1 MSLFHELIG
10 SRTRLTPAT
19 TDHLAR
25 LVGEWQLLADLA
37 FADLLL
43 LAPDRGGGFVVLAQ
57 MRPYTGQTV
66 YQDDQVGR
74 TLSAAEAPQAAR
86 AIDQARIVREG
97 DPVERGGVAV
107 RVEAIPVRFQ
117 GEVGAVVSQ
126 EQNLS
131 APRTPSRLEL
141 TYLRCAGD
149 LDRMIMEGTFPHQA
163 AEPDPEN
170 SPRVGDGLIRLDARG
185 TVEYASPNAVSGYRR
200 LGVTVNLID
209 RPFAEV
215 DPAPDEVVGTLLS
228 RRPAESEVER
238 RGAVVL
244 RRAIPIVVGGT
255 VSGALVLSRDVT
267 DLRRLDRMLLLKD
280 ATIREIHHRVKNNL
294 QTVASLLRIQG
305 RRLRSGE
312 AREALAESERR
323 IRSIALVHETLS
335 EESGDVVD
343 FDRVAERVVAMVQE
357 GLAGPGV
364 HLSLT
369 GSCGEIGADAATP
382 LAVVL
387 TELLQNAVDHAFDG
401 AGGHVTVSLGREAGR
416 AIIEVADDGRGL
428 PEGFS
433 LDAQGGLGLQIVRAL
448 VQTDLGGDLEMAS
461 DNGASPGTRI
471 RLGVPVRAAPG

>member
-117 GEVGAVVSQ
+117 GEVVAVVSQ

-244 RRAIPIVVGGT
+244 RR
-255 VSGALVLSRDVT
+255 
-267 DLRRLDRMLLLKD
+267 
-280 ATIREIHHRVKNNL
+280 
-294 QTVASLLRIQG
+294 
-305 RRLRSGE
+305 
-312 AREALAESERR
+312 
-323 IRSIALVHETLS
+323 
-335 EESGDVVD
+335 
-343 FDRVAERVVAMVQE
+343 
-357 GLAGPGV
+357 
-364 HLSLT
+364 
-369 GSCGEIGADAATP
+369 
-382 LAVVL
+382 
-387 TELLQNAVDHAFDG
+387 
-401 AGGHVTVSLGREAGR
+401 
-416 AIIEVADDGRGL
+416 
-428 PEGFS
+428 
-433 LDAQGGLGLQIVRAL
+433 
-448 VQTDLGGDLEMAS
+448 
-461 DNGASPGTRI
+461 
-471 RLGVPVRAAPG
+471 

>member
-1 MSLFHELIG
+1 MAAPPRHIPRDAATSSTPSVCPVIGTKRRWIETWASAATARLPPAISPASVRIPAGRSRGRMAAAMLPTVPPQFSRGMPSIEGCLRERTLRRNSGRYHRHMSLFHELIG

-117 GEVGAVVSQ
+117 GEVVAVVSQ

-185 TVEYASPNAVSGYRR
+185 TVE
-200 LGVTVNLID
+200 D
-209 RPFAEV
+209 
-215 DPAPDEVVGTLLS
+215 
-228 RRPAESEVER
+228 
-238 RGAVVL
+238 
-244 RRAIPIVVGGT
+244 
-255 VSGALVLSRDVT
+255 
-267 DLRRLDRMLLLKD
+267 
-280 ATIREIHHRVKNNL
+280 
-294 QTVASLLRIQG
+294 
-305 RRLRSGE
+305 
-312 AREALAESERR
+312 
-323 IRSIALVHETLS
+323 
-335 EESGDVVD
+335 
-343 FDRVAERVVAMVQE
+343 
-357 GLAGPGV
+357 
-364 HLSLT
+364 
-369 GSCGEIGADAATP
+369 
-382 LAVVL
+382 
-387 TELLQNAVDHAFDG
+387 
-401 AGGHVTVSLGREAGR
+401 
-416 AIIEVADDGRGL
+416 
-428 PEGFS
+428 
-433 LDAQGGLGLQIVRAL
+433 
-448 VQTDLGGDLEMAS
+448 
-461 DNGASPGTRI
+461 
-471 RLGVPVRAAPG
+471 